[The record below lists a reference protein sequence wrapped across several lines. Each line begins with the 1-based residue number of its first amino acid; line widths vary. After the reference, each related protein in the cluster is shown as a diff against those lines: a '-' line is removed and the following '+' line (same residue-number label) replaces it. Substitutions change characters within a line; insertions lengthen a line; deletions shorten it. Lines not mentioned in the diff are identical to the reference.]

1 MLRIRFYFKPEEL
14 QCLAEL
20 QTEQPKP
27 RKVEGPNYDMLR
39 EGVDRSQ
46 YTTLATEGPCCG
58 SWWRG

>member
-27 RKVEGPNYDMLR
+27 RKVEGLQDENIHSL
-39 EGVDRSQ
+39 
-46 YTTLATEGPCCG
+46 
-58 SWWRG
+58 